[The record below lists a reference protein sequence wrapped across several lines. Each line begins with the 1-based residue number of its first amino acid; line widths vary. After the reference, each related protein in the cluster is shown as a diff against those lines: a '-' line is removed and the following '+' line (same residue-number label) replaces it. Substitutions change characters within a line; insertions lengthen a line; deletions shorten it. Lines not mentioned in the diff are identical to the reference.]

1 MKVRASRVKARFCNS
16 TKPKFQ
22 KNKVFMK
29 KLMYFAAALLVL
41 VGCNKKDNA
50 IENTPANIGTI
61 SGTIELPKT
70 PKKIA
75 APTGWESETEAF
87 YMNWEEND
95 QIYIYNNTECHPFT
109 AGSGVGTNSAT
120 FEGELLSD
128 MSEYK
133 VAYGYDPQ
141 STSTDYTIPYI
152 EGNYR
157 PFADGTGANDNF
169 TINNFGP
176 VIGLPLKGTDAL
188 SKIEV
193 VLIDDAE
200 KTLAT
205 YTMTFATALALNT
218 TTATMVYVPI
228 QYKEGATTMAIH
240 FYKKVNSKDVMIM
253 SKATKT
259 MPDASKVNIFPELT
273 MNPANG
279 HEYVDLGLSVKW
291 ASMNV
296 GATAPQGYGVYIMWG
311 ERSERSERDY
321 AWSTYKYCNGS
332 DESMT
337 KYCVTDGKG
346 YNGFMDGKTIL
357 DPADDIATAE
367 WGGGWRTPT
376 QAEAQELADN
386 CTWTWT
392 ENYNGTGINGYTI
405 TSNVARYQ
413 DNSIF
418 LPAAGYRLSSQ
429 SAGIQGAGYRGDY
442 WTSSLDEGCSF
453 QAWGF
458 GFYYRPDLSDI
469 NYGAG
474 RSYYRCDGH
483 SVRPV
488 LND

>member
-1 MKVRASRVKARFCNS
+1 
-16 TKPKFQ
+16 
-22 KNKVFMK
+22 MK
-29 KLMYFAAALLVL
+29 KLIYIAVALFVL
-41 VGCNKKDNA
+41 VGCNNKEEMGGIQNA
-50 IENTPANIGTI
+50 PANYGTI
-61 SGTIELPKT
+61 TGKIELPQDEDAKVGARKINA
-70 PKKIA
+70 PKD
-75 APTGWESETEAF
+75 WETATEAF
-87 YMNWEEND
+87 TMQWESTD
-95 QIYIYNNTECHPFT
+95 AIYIYNE
-109 AGSGVGTNSAT
+109 SGCQLLSNPSITDNIAT

-141 STSTDYTIPYI
+141 VTATEFTVPYI

-157 PFADGTGANDNF
+157 PFADGTGTGYNF

-176 VIGLPLKGTDAL
+176 VIGLRLKGTDAL

-205 YTMTFATALALNT
+205 YTMTFAETLELNT

-228 QYKEGATTMAIH
+228 QAKVGATTMAIH

-253 SKATKT
+253 SKATQT
-259 MPDASKVNIFPELT
+259 MPKANTVNIFSELT
-273 MNPANG
+273 MDPANG
-279 HEYVDLGLSVKW
+279 HVYVDLGLSVKW

-296 GATAPQGYGVYIMWG
+296 GATNPQDYGVYIMWG

-321 AWSTYKYCNGS
+321 DWYSYKYCYYS
-332 DESMT
+332 DDSMT
-337 KYCVTDGKG
+337 KYCVTDGRG
-346 YNGFMDGKTIL
+346 YNGFKDWKTIL

-376 QAEAQELADN
+376 QAEAQELVDN
-386 CTWTWT
+386 CTWIWT
-392 ENYNGTGINGYTI
+392 ENYNSTGIKGYTI
-405 TSNVARYQ
+405 KSNVAGYQ
-413 DNSIF
+413 EKSIF

-429 SAGIQGAGYRGDY
+429 SAGVQGAGFRGDY
-442 WTSSLDEGCSF
+442 WTSSLDETLSF

-458 GFYYRPDLSDI
+458 GFYQLEDEGGPKH
-469 NYGAG
+469 GANN
-474 RSYYRCDGH
+474 SYYRCDGH